1 MPIITISDGH
11 QLFELDNLAVLSPD
25 RSTRLHFLDRA
36 AIDVNLP
43 KTAREIWRNVLCERA
58 LNDEEVEEFR
68 DDVADTPVSIERRIG
83 GEFADRTVKVSV
95 PSLVPCSRRY
105 YERLI
110 GAYDGSTS
118 IRAYASGEGRRFF
131 EQLFAWRPY
140 DGFLLSLLLSS
151 HSALTIE
158 TSVEHMESED
168 LVRAFSFLV
177 ESGDRI
183 SQLGAIE
190 VGIRVLSE
198 RPEIQPALMRLTEQ
212 IRDDDVDGLTS
223 AFKLLSA
230 LFLLVDGELS
240 RTRLLSEHPPFYRR
254 LAALAQAA
262 LICRQTMDLGEATDS
277 FCEWAASSGGGRH
290 YSQSLAD
297 MRLEPRWY
305 PNYSEVSQ
313 IKANFCG
320 RIVIASSDYEENIR
334 GNEIHDLVLGAGP
347 ESIVSHSKINERYL
361 PGPLEGT
368 VDSLHKMPPEL
379 SETIQAQLREE
390 EVKIS
395 SFAALLNSA
404 PIFGIEL
411 NQAGLVAKVRDL
423 GNILLASVEGRDH
436 LQSILFGLALV
447 AAITRNVAL
456 AEELRSLVRKCRQDV
471 QYPLSVEDAL
481 TISLVAAASREG
493 LNDWVQFV
501 GACLTELAFGELEDR
516 EREALQIHLQYLC
529 HAVPELWASCNRA
542 DAALKALRGY

>member
-240 RTRLLSEHPPFYRR
+240 RTRLLSEHPPRFIEDW
-254 LAALAQAA
+254 QPWH
-262 LICRQTMDLGEATDS
+262 RQ
-277 FCEWAASSGGGRH
+277 R
-290 YSQSLAD
+290 
-297 MRLEPRWY
+297 
-305 PNYSEVSQ
+305 
-313 IKANFCG
+313 
-320 RIVIASSDYEENIR
+320 
-334 GNEIHDLVLGAGP
+334 
-347 ESIVSHSKINERYL
+347 
-361 PGPLEGT
+361 
-368 VDSLHKMPPEL
+368 
-379 SETIQAQLREE
+379 
-390 EVKIS
+390 
-395 SFAALLNSA
+395 
-404 PIFGIEL
+404 
-411 NQAGLVAKVRDL
+411 
-423 GNILLASVEGRDH
+423 
-436 LQSILFGLALV
+436 
-447 AAITRNVAL
+447 
-456 AEELRSLVRKCRQDV
+456 
-471 QYPLSVEDAL
+471 
-481 TISLVAAASREG
+481 
-493 LNDWVQFV
+493 
-501 GACLTELAFGELEDR
+501 
-516 EREALQIHLQYLC
+516 
-529 HAVPELWASCNRA
+529 
-542 DAALKALRGY
+542 